1 LCSDAGIKGIGLIPA
16 HTPQMT
22 ALESSLIGAGCPI
35 VKAAGMATTPIIYS
49 QALMLLG
56 GAVVA
61 APIFKRLRLGTI
73 LGYLCAG
80 VLIGPVAQSITDGEQ
95 ILHVSELG
103 VVFLLFIIGLEL
115 KPSRLWQ
122 MRRDIFGLGTA
133 QVVLT
138 GIVLSSMIYAL
149 GLLGQGGS
157 IIAGFGLALSSTA
170 FAMQILDEGNDR
182 NTRYG
187 QRSFSILLLQDL
199 AIVPLL
205 ALIPLMAAQAPED
218 TTPPLEDF
226 AIATTAIVV
235 LFAAGR
241 YLVNPLFQI
250 IGRTG
255 ARDVMIAAA
264 LLVVMGAAT
273 MMQLAGLSMAM
284 GAFLAGV
291 LLAES
296 SYRHELE
303 ADIEPFRGILQ
314 ALFFMAVGLSLE
326 LGVIVERYQL
336 IIIAVPLLMALKSL
350 VLYWLCRL
358 TGSHHN
364 DAVRI
369 SLLLPQGGEFG
380 FVLFTAAA
388 TAGVFSDGDASLLV
402 AIVTLSMALTPL
414 ASMLAA
420 KLMHE
425 QDEMDEEIEEDFD
438 GANADVLMIGF
449 SRFGQIAAQ
458 ILLAGGRDV
467 TIIDH
472 SAARVRQAATFG
484 FRIYFGDG
492 NRLDVLRA
500 AGIER
505 AKIVAVCTQKKET
518 TDHIIDLVQSEYPN
532 ARIYARSYDR
542 LHTLELRAKGVDYE
556 LRETF
561 ESGLLFGRKTLEALG
576 VGDDEAIAIMD
587 DIRKRDEARLV
598 LQEAEGITAGR
609 DMLHSRPVRPEP
621 LVKPKREVDHSQE
634 TGERILPGLPADER
648 ESA

>member
-1 LCSDAGIKGIGLIPA
+1 
-16 HTPQMT
+16 M
-22 ALESSLIGAGCPI
+22 E
-35 VKAAGMATTPIIYS
+35 TTTIIYS
-49 QALMLLG
+49 QALMLLA

-61 APIFKRLRLGTI
+61 APLFKRLGLGTI
-73 LGYLCAG
+73 LGYLAAG
-80 VLIGPVAQSITDGEQ
+80 ILIGPVAQQITEGEE

-133 QVVLT
+133 QVVIT
-138 GIVLSSMIYAL
+138 GAVLSFLIAFS
-149 GLLGQGGS
+149 GLLEGAGS
-157 IIAGFGLALSSTA
+157 IVAGFGLALSSTA
-170 FAMQILDEGNDR
+170 FAMQILEENNDT

-187 QRSFSILLLQDL
+187 QRAFSILLLQDL

-205 ALIPLMAAQAPED
+205 AIIPLMAAQAPED
-218 TTPPLEDF
+218 TTTPLEDF
-226 AIATTAIVV
+226 AIAIAAVAA

-241 YLVNPLFQI
+241 YLLNPLFQVI
-250 IGRTG
+250 ARTG

-326 LGVIVERYQL
+326 LQVVAENL
-336 IIIAVPLLMALKSL
+336 LSIIIAVPVLMLVKSL
-350 VLYWLCRL
+350 VLYGLCRA
-358 TGSHHN
+358 TGSRHN

-369 SLLLPQGGEFG
+369 GLLLPQGGEFG

-388 TAGVFSDGDASLLV
+388 AAGVFSQATSSLLV
-402 AIVTLSMALTPL
+402 AIVTLSMALTPV
-414 ASMLAA
+414 AAMLSRR
-420 KLMHE
+420 LMHK
-425 QDEMDEEIEEDFD
+425 QDELAEEIEEDFE
-438 GANADVLMIGF
+438 GAGAGADVLMIGF
-449 SRFGQIAAQ
+449 SRFAQIASQ

-492 NRLDVLRA
+492 TRLDVLRA
-500 AGIER
+500 AGIEK
-505 AKIVAVCTQKKET
+505 AKIVAVCTQKKEV
-518 TDHIIDLVQSEYPN
+518 TDKIIDLVHAEYPN
-532 ARIYARSYDR
+532 ARIFARSYDR
-542 LHTLELRAKGVDYE
+542 LHTLELRARGVDYE

-576 VGDDEAIAIMD
+576 VNGDEAIGIMD
-587 DIRKRDEARLV
+587 DIRRRDEARLV

-621 LVKPKREVDHSQE
+621 LVKPKREVTQPDDA
-634 TGERILPGLPADER
+634 LADLADGTLEKA
-648 ESA
+648 E

>member
-1 LCSDAGIKGIGLIPA
+1 
-16 HTPQMT
+16 M
-22 ALESSLIGAGCPI
+22 E
-35 VKAAGMATTPIIYS
+35 TTTIIYS
-49 QALMLLG
+49 QALMLLA

-61 APIFKRLRLGTI
+61 APLFKRLGLGTI
-73 LGYLCAG
+73 LGYLAAG
-80 VLIGPVAQSITDGEQ
+80 ILIGPVAQQITEGEE

-133 QVVLT
+133 QVVIT
-138 GIVLSSMIYAL
+138 GAVLSFLIAFS
-149 GLLGQGGS
+149 GLLEGAGS
-157 IIAGFGLALSSTA
+157 IVAGFGLALSSTA
-170 FAMQILDEGNDR
+170 FAMQILEENNDT

-187 QRSFSILLLQDL
+187 QRAFSILLLQDL

-205 ALIPLMAAQAPED
+205 AIIPLMAAQAPED
-218 TTPPLEDF
+218 TTTPLEDF
-226 AIATTAIVV
+226 AIAIAAVAA
-235 LFAAGR
+235 LFAAGP
-241 YLVNPLFQI
+241 YLLNPLFQVI
-250 IGRTG
+250 ARTG

-326 LGVIVERYQL
+326 LQVVAENL
-336 IIIAVPLLMALKSL
+336 LSIIIAVPVLMLVKSL
-350 VLYWLCRL
+350 VLYGLCRA
-358 TGSHHN
+358 TGSRHN

-369 SLLLPQGGEFG
+369 GLLLPQGGEFG

-388 TAGVFSDGDASLLV
+388 AAGVFSQATSSLLV
-402 AIVTLSMALTPL
+402 AIVTLSMALTPV
-414 ASMLAA
+414 AAMLSRR
-420 KLMHE
+420 LMHK
-425 QDEMDEEIEEDFD
+425 QDELAEEIEEDFE
-438 GANADVLMIGF
+438 GAGAGADVLMIGF
-449 SRFGQIAAQ
+449 SRFAQIASQ

-492 NRLDVLRA
+492 TRLDVLRA
-500 AGIER
+500 AGIEK
-505 AKIVAVCTQKKET
+505 AKIVAVCTQKKEV
-518 TDHIIDLVQSEYPN
+518 TDKIIDLVHAEYPN
-532 ARIYARSYDR
+532 ARIFARSYDR
-542 LHTLELRAKGVDYE
+542 LHTLELRARGVDYE

-576 VGDDEAIAIMD
+576 VNGDEAIGIMD
-587 DIRKRDEARLV
+587 DIRRRDEARLV

-621 LVKPKREVDHSQE
+621 LVKPKREVTQPDDA
-634 TGERILPGLPADER
+634 LADLADETL
-648 ESA
+648 EKAE